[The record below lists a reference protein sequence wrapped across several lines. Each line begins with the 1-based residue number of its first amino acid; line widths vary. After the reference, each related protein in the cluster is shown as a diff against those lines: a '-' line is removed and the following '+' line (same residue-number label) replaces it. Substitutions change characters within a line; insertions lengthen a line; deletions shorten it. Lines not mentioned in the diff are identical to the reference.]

1 MSENSYTTLA
11 QDAVIRFSQ
20 ETAKADNRT
29 YRSVELLLDSMEQ
42 GNYVVTPGRFVCRSI
57 VRYASELLSKTENWQ
72 LKALLEKPVHTW
84 TAGER
89 AVVGEALFKKF
100 GPLWEPTGVSWQGI
114 LNRGLSTNQTGSH
127 CEFFKIALCLKL
139 PDEALYRLFLLNG
152 RTISVHNP
160 VDAVF
165 FALRTRFS
173 EEMTWQDVM
182 DVLREYRRLVSPQET
197 PLLEAARKA
206 QEAQKA
212 QAPSDQQVS
221 EATVR
226 KTAEKYLV
234 RQQLTKNDSIL
245 LKNAFNELA
254 ASTVELKVFKQKL
267 AERLAG
273 LSGNLLPFMTDA
285 EMPPK
290 KKLAA
295 AEKNKEIQEKDKM
308 LQGYICIA
316 AGTREYSLTAS
327 RTLLSLVLVLRRL
340 YNDIDSQLEYPDWK
354 DALDELLPPKSKAFD
369 EPSHTRL
376 TTIFYGMTEAVGGSL
391 KMTAAEKAAAR
402 AHKKAVRFT
411 GSTALS
417 TVIRKYLDQRVNN
430 ALEDVRDALHVFWRD
445 PPAQSFGHDDIL
457 LLSYF
462 LFLGIIM
469 LYQEDLETGQDE
481 LGELENAVLSLPEAL
496 QTPFTRIYA
505 EISPK
510 VVEVLCD
517 RFASPEARLDAVT
530 ELYNAMLS
538 AFSNSGLNHIAPLY
552 LPYAPDAALTAALL
566 CSSEAEYEKL
576 AAFMDT
582 LLHSK
587 SQATNE
593 NDDV

>member
-29 YRSVELLLDSMEQ
+29 CRSVKLLLDSMEQ

-72 LKALLEKPVHTW
+72 LRELLKKPVHTW
-84 TAGER
+84 TDGER

-114 LNRGLSTNQTGSH
+114 LNRGLSINQTGSH

-197 PLLEAARKA
+197 PLLEAARKV

-212 QAPSDQQVS
+212 QSPSDKQVS

-234 RQQLTKNDSIL
+234 RQLLTKNDSIL

-254 ASTVELKVFKQKL
+254 ASTAELKVFKQKL

-285 EMPPK
+285 ELPPK
-290 KKLAA
+290 K
-295 AEKNKEIQEKDKM
+295 
-308 LQGYICIA
+308 
-316 AGTREYSLTAS
+316 S
-327 RTLLSLVLVLRRL
+327 
-340 YNDIDSQLEYPDWK
+340 W
-354 DALDELLPPKSKAFD
+354 LPPKK
-369 EPSHTRL
+369 TRRFKKR
-376 TTIFYGMTEAVGGSL
+376 TSCF
-391 KMTAAEKAAAR
+391 R
-402 AHKKAVRFT
+402 AISVLPPGP
-411 GSTALS
+411 GSTAL
-417 TVIRKYLDQRVNN
+417 R
-430 ALEDVRDALHVFWRD
+430 H
-445 PPAQSFGHDDIL
+445 PARYSVWCWYCVGC
-457 LLSYF
+457 
-462 LFLGIIM
+462 
-469 LYQEDLETGQDE
+469 T
-481 LGELENAVLSLPEAL
+481 
-496 QTPFTRIYA
+496 TT
-505 EISPK
+505 
-510 VVEVLCD
+510 
-517 RFASPEARLDAVT
+517 
-530 ELYNAMLS
+530 
-538 AFSNSGLNHIAPLY
+538 
-552 LPYAPDAALTAALL
+552 LTASWNILIGRMRWMNFCRPKAGPLT
-566 CSSEAEYEKL
+566 SP
-576 AAFMDT
+576 
-582 LLHSK
+582 
-587 SQATNE
+587 ATR
-593 NDDV
+593 D